1 MTTITT
7 TPLPTTSNSNNQF
20 SLPPEWINNEMQMM
34 RRVEHLQAAIVELSR
49 NAMQIITWSEM
60 IQDGIDEM
68 QKSIT
73 LTIPNLETASEEEKP
88 EFIQDLEQEEEEIK
102 EEKPERAEKEEENNV
117 IQ

>member
-60 IQDGIDEM
+60 IQEGIDEM
-68 QKSIT
+68 QKSLST
-73 LTIPNLETASEEEKP
+73 GLPTLETEQEP
-88 EFIQDLEQEEEEIK
+88 EPEPAPDDVEQEEDQNK
-102 EEKPERAEKEEENNV
+102 
-117 IQ
+117 